1 MWMLTTEQESGE
13 GISIWLA
20 NYLLGKNEAEKVETN
35 DVQNIYHF
43 LHILRLK

>member
-1 MWMLTTEQESGE
+1 VER
-13 GISIWLA
+13 GIAYDRLA
-20 NYLLGKNEAEKVETN
+20 NYLLGKNEVEKVETN

>member
-13 GISIWLA
+13 GKHMASKY
-20 NYLLGKNEAEKVETN
+20 YLLGKNEVEKVETN